1 MKLELDSRLR
11 VFAALA
17 RQHSFSKA
25 AQELSISQP
34 ASHHIADLENDLGI
48 LLVNRRSK
56 NMELTPAGEFL
67 AQYALRAEALLV
79 QASLGLKAY
88 TQITPYTLH
97 VAASGTPGNY
107 LLPTILPLFQKT
119 YPGVNVNLFLGTSS
133 VVVDAVR
140 THQAE
145 LGIVGGLANADEV
158 EVEPVYEDEI

>member
-11 VFAALA
+11 AFAAVA

-34 ASHHIADLENDLGI
+34 AVSRHIADLENDLGI

-56 NMELTPAGEFL
+56 NVELTRAGEYL
-67 AQYALRAEALLV
+67 AQYALRAEALLI
-79 QASLGLKAY
+79 QASQGLKAY
-88 TQITPYTLH
+88 TQITPHILQ

-107 LLPTILPLFQKT
+107 LLPPILSIFQET
-119 YPGVNVNLFLGTSS
+119 YPGVTVNLVLCTSS
-133 VVVDAVR
+133 LVINAVR

-145 LGIVGGLANADEV
+145 LGVVG
-158 EVEPVYEDEI
+158 